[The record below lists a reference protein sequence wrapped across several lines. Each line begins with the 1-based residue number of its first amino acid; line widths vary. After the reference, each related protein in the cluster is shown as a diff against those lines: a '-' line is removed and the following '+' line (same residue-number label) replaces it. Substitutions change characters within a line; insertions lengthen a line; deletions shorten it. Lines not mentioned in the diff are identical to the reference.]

1 MKVKEAIEKIK
12 ESEPSSIWDAEK
24 ILFEDKN
31 TEEVASGLDINENRW
46 YINSTSVYKLED
58 GYIGIHGP
66 SSLKS
71 EAIGYFDLM
80 EEVIVQEY
88 EEFTTI
94 SYRPK
99 K

>member
-12 ESEPSSIWDAEK
+12 ESEPSSIWDAEE

-31 TEEVASGLDINENRW
+31 TEKVAFGLDIDEYRW

-71 EAIGYFDLM
+71 EAMDYFDLM
-80 EEVIVQEY
+80 EEVTVQEY

>member
-12 ESEPSSIWDAEK
+12 KSELSSIWDAEE
-24 ILFEDKN
+24 IIFEDKN
-31 TEEVASGLDINENRW
+31 TKEVASDLNIDERRW

-71 EAIGYFDLM
+71 EAMGYVDCM
-80 EEVIVQEY
+80 EEVTVQEY